1 METSPNNFQVPKH
14 RRNPHLCKAYVRKIL
29 GPPRT
34 SLVNLKPLVVSQLQ
48 QPAVKAYVQ
57 PMGARCRNL
66 LGCFPKVLLGDTET
80 MRLTWPAVSR
90 GEKTATR
97 YFLLYIIRLLFIWAV
112 SICLYIYIYSSLYPP
127 CQRHQDGRICHKGRT
142 TIFIQLYDHNFS
154 HFGVFVCWGGLG
166 SSIQVAKNCQ
176 KW

>member
-112 SICLYIYIYSSLYPP
+112 SICLYIYIYIQQLIPTLSETSRWENLSQRSDHNLYPTVWP
-127 CQRHQDGRICHKGRT
+127 QFQPFRCICLLGR
-142 TIFIQLYDHNFS
+142 
-154 HFGVFVCWGGLG
+154 FGE
-166 SSIQVAKNCQ
+166 
-176 KW
+176 